1 MLQVAHDSASGW
13 QAVSC
18 EDTSEMHNF
27 KAADVLALRIQKV
40 AALFLKPRSFKGK
53 INLNLLIY
61 LSLFV
66 PIKKDKILSS

>member
-1 MLQVAHDSASGW
+1 
-13 QAVSC
+13 
-18 EDTSEMHNF
+18 MHNF